1 MAKAKKTSGRTRS
14 EAQKATEK
22 NLIPNDKRSPEEV
35 RKNGEKGGKKSG
47 QVRKQQRNL
56 RQAFSTIMAMKPK
69 EKDRNEIAAAL
80 GISPDEIK
88 DNTDVMAISL
98 FGQVRAGNVKAIA
111 LANQITDSGM
121 TDAEKK
127 DYELKQQELQIKLD
141 QHQIEMEEYQA
152 KKNAKQAQEYRGIP
166 ALSFAWPFAKV
177 YQDINEHGHIEYCL
191 RGGRGSGKSSFVSL
205 AIIDLMMKHPNLNA
219 LVLRQVSNTIAGSVF
234 NQLVWAINELGLQD
248 DFKVKKSPAEITRI
262 GTGQVIF
269 FRGADDVGKIK
280 SIKPQIGYIGIL
292 WFEELDQFNGPESV
306 RNIQQ
311 SAMRGGD
318 DAWIFKSF
326 NPPRSVINWAN
337 EYVMTPS
344 ENRYDSISSYL
355 DVPRSW
361 LGKDWIA
368 EAEEMK
374 VKNPAAYDNEY
385 LGKANGTGGMVFD
398 NVTVRKITA
407 NERAEF
413 DRIYEGVDWGWYP
426 DPFHFSRMYYNAA
439 EMRLFIYGEL
449 RANKMSNEETAHA
462 VREKFDIRDSKGK
475 WIQSVDDGIIYC
487 DSAEPKSVADWKS
500 YGMPARGVV
509 KGPDSVRY
517 SMKWLQSLA
526 EIVIDPNDCPE
537 TAKEFTKYEY
547 ERDKDGKVI
556 EGYPD
561 ANNHAIDSVR
571 YAMFPV
577 WKHRGQ

>member
-1 MAKAKKTSGRTRS
+1 MARAKKTPGRPRS
-14 EAQKATEK
+14 EAQKANEK
-22 NLIPNDKRSPEEV
+22 NLIPVTELTEAEA
-35 RKNGEKGGKKSG
+35 RKLSQKGGKKSG
-47 QVRKQQRNL
+47 AVRKQKRNL
-56 RQAFSTIMAMKPK
+56 RQAFSTIMAMQPK
-69 EKDRNEIAAAL
+69 EQDRNEIAAAL

-98 FGQVRAGNVKAIA
+98 FGQVKAGNVKAIA

-127 DYELKQQELQIKLD
+127 DYELKKQELQIKLD
-141 QHQIEMEEYQA
+141 QHQIEMEEYEA
-152 KKNAKQAQEYRGIP
+152 AKNAKQAQEYKGIP

-177 YQDINEHGHIEYCL
+177 YQDISEHGHIEYCL

-205 AIIDLMMKHPNLNA
+205 AIIDLMMRHPDLNA
-219 LVLRQVSNTIAGSVF
+219 LVLRQVSNTIAGSVY
-234 NQLVWAINELGLQD
+234 NQLVWAILELGLQD
-248 DFKVKKSPAEITRI
+248 EFKMKKSPAEITRKS
-262 GTGQVIF
+262 TGQVIF

-280 SIKPQIGYIGIL
+280 SIKPTKGYIGIL
-292 WFEELDQFNGPESV
+292 WFEELDQFSGPESV

-337 EYVMTPS
+337 EYVLKPS
-344 ENRYDSISSYL
+344 ENRYDSLSSYL

-374 VKNPAAYDNEY
+374 EKNPAAYENEY

-398 NVTVRKITA
+398 NVTVRPITA
-407 NERAEF
+407 DERAEF

-449 RANKMSNEETAHA
+449 RANKMSNEETARA
-462 VREKFDIRDSKGK
+462 VREKFDIQDSNGNY
-475 WIQSVDDGIIYC
+475 IQSVDDAIIYC
-487 DSAEPKSVADWKS
+487 DSAEPKSVADWKT
-500 YGMPARGVV
+500 YGMPARGVK

-517 SMKWLQSLA
+517 SVKWLQSLA
-526 EIVIDPNDCPE
+526 EIVIDPDDCPA
-537 TAKEFTKYEY
+537 TAEEFTKYEY
-547 ERDKDGKVI
+547 ERDKDGQVI

-571 YAMFPV
+571 YAMYPV
-577 WKHRGQ
+577 WKRRGQ

>member
-1 MAKAKKTSGRTRS
+1 MADAKKGPRKPRS
-14 EAQKATEK
+14 KAQKATEK
-22 NLIPNDKRSPEEV
+22 NLIPNDERTPEERRRNAKKAGV
-35 RKNGEKGGKKSG
+35 ESGKK
-47 QVRKQQRNL
+47 RKQQKNL
-56 RQAFSTIMAMKPK
+56 KQAFKTIMKMKPK
-69 EKDRNEIAAAL
+69 EQDRKEIAEAM
-80 GISPDEIK
+80 GISPDDIK

-127 DYELKQQELQIKLD
+127 DYELKKQELQIKLD
-141 QHQIEMEEYQA
+141 QHQIEMEEYETA
-152 KKNAKQAQEYRGIP
+152 KNAKQAQEYKGIP

-205 AIIDLMMKHPNLNA
+205 AIIDLMMRHPDLNA
-219 LVLRQVSNTIAGSVF
+219 LVLRQVSNTIAGSVY
-234 NQLVWAINELGLQD
+234 NQLVWAILELGLQD
-248 DFKVKKSPAEITRI
+248 EFKMKKSPAEITRKS
-262 GTGQVIF
+262 TGQVIF

-280 SIKPQIGYIGIL
+280 SIKPTKGYIGIL
-292 WFEELDQFNGPESV
+292 WFEELDQFSGPESV

-337 EYVMTPS
+337 EYVLKPS
-344 ENRYDSISSYL
+344 ENRYDSLSSYL

-368 EAEEMK
+368 EAEEMR
-374 VKNPAAYDNEY
+374 VKNPAAYENEY

-398 NVTVRKITA
+398 NITVRPITA
-407 NERAEF
+407 DERAEF

-449 RANKMSNEETAHA
+449 RANKMSNEETARA
-462 VREKFDIRDSKGK
+462 VRDKFDIQDSTGNS
-475 WIQSVDDGIIYC
+475 IQSVDDAIVYC
-487 DSAEPKSVADWKS
+487 DSAEPKSIADWKT
-500 YGMPARGVV
+500 YGMPARGVK

-517 SMKWLQSLA
+517 SIKWLQSLV
-526 EIVIDPNDCPE
+526 EIVIDPDDCPK
-537 TAKEFTKYEY
+537 TAEEFTKYEY

-571 YAMFPV
+571 YAMYPV
-577 WKHRGQ
+577 WKRRGQ